1 MPRLSMFS
9 KKVIQTIF
17 NTIFL
22 KFVIHVFNVL
32 ISFPLFHY
40 WCHDVV
46 IHMVIHTFVLID
58 VVIINTKH
66 YQ

>member
-1 MPRLSMFS
+1 MFN
-9 KKVIQTIF
+9 I
-17 NTIFL
+17 IFL
-22 KFVIHVFNVL
+22 KFVIHVFNIS

-58 VVIINTKH
+58 DVIINTKH